1 MLELY
6 NETYKQ
12 AQPKEKTYGLLRK
25 ARRLD
30 EVVKG
35 PRFDSTPVMDPSLA
49 SPADQKCIHCGTEF
63 SPFWWSVSATPAVPP
78 KVNGLSGTAEEEIE
92 VKVSVTEEDAVMED
106 HSAPVTNDS
115 LKEIT
120 NGMEVDMKLL
130 ELDTAGH
137 HPAQCHSCYFKR
149 HQESD
154 QPIVLDLSNPI
165 PVLGA

>member
-49 SPADQKCIHCGTEF
+49 PPANHKCIHCGTEF
-63 SPFWWSVSATPAVPP
+63 SPFWWSVASAPAIHP
-78 KVNGLSGTAEEEIE
+78 KANGLSGTAEDIE
-92 VKVSVTEEDAVMED
+92 VKVNVSEEDAVMED
-106 HSAPVTNDS
+106 HAAPVTNDS
-115 LKEIT
+115 LKEVT
-120 NGMEVDMKLL
+120 NGMEVELKLPEVDM
-130 ELDTAGH
+130 AGH
-137 HPAQCHSCYFKR
+137 KPAQCHRCYFKR
-149 HQESD
+149 HQEGD
-154 QPIVLDLSNPI
+154 QPIVLDLSDPI

>member
-1 MLELY
+1 MY

-12 AQPKEKTYGLLRK
+12 AQLKEKTYGLLRK

-30 EVVKG
+30 DVVKG

-49 SPADQKCIHCGTEF
+49 PPADQKCIHCGTEF
-63 SPFWWSVSATPAVPP
+63 SPFWWSVAPAPAIPP
-78 KVNGLSGTAEEEIE
+78 KVNGLSAPSEEME

-106 HSAPVTNDS
+106 HAAPVTNNS
-115 LKEIT
+115 LKEVT
-120 NGMEVDMKLL
+120 NGMEVDLKLL
-130 ELDTAGH
+130 EVDMASH

-149 HQESD
+149 NQEGD
-154 QPIVLDLSNPI
+154 QPIVLDLSDPI

>member
-1 MLELY
+1 VLELY

-49 SPADQKCIHCGTEF
+49 PPADHKCVHCGTEF
-63 SPFWWSVSATPAVPP
+63 SPFWWSVTSAPAIPP
-78 KVNGLSGTAEEEIE
+78 RVNGLSGTAEEIE
-92 VKVSVTEEDAVMED
+92 VKITVTEEDAVMED

-120 NGMEVDMKLL
+120 NGMEVDMKLP
-130 ELDTAGH
+130 ELDMAGH